1 MKQAKHF
8 LRKKEVLI
16 MASNVTKKDMFNMIK
31 EIINTKE
38 FDSLATREDINN
50 FLDHEI
56 ELLEKRNSK
65 TRKISEKKLKE
76 NEALSETILE
86 IVIGAIEPLRTME
99 IAKIVGISPQ
109 KATPF
114 LSKLV
119 KAGKVKV
126 EKVKGANVYSA
137 LEDFEEV
144 EID

>member
-1 MKQAKHF
+1 
-8 LRKKEVLI
+8 
-16 MASNVTKKDMFNMIK
+16 
-31 EIINTKE
+31 
-38 FDSLATREDINN
+38 
-50 FLDHEI
+50 
-56 ELLEKRNSK
+56 
-65 TRKISEKKLKE
+65 
-76 NEALSETILE
+76 
-86 IVIGAIEPLRTME
+86 ME